1 MAMQNLMGDLA
12 NDDTVILLRRIVKE
26 LEVSANADAGNRQR
40 VNIDSISTGLT
51 LAVVTTVSTVSSVTN
66 VAAVGGLDHRQFI
79 DQARAAYNTGIR
91 AGLIFS

>member
-1 MAMQNLMGDLA
+1 MPMQNLMGDLA
-12 NDDTVILLRRIVKE
+12 NDDTVLLLRRIVKL

-40 VNIDSISTGLT
+40 VNIDNISTGLT
-51 LAVVTTVSTVSSVTN
+51 LTALTTVTTVSTVTN
-66 VAAVGGLDHRQFI
+66 TAAVGGLDHRQFI